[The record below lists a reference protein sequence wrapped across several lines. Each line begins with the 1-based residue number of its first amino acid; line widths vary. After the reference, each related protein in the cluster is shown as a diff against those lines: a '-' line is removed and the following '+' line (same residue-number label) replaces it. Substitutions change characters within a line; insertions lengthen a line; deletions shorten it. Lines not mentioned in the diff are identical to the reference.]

1 MHCFISFSLHNFA
14 VCFLTGLTI
23 TSVDKINSD
32 ADVGASAA
40 SSVSLTS
47 EVSFLSPTVDGSR
60 PKRKSP
66 PTINNFPIMC
76 LNCFENSDDYLKA
89 DFESK
94 TVICKKCNHVAAA
107 EDYDSADFTRACL
120 FDKKESSGSGFKKH
134 TETAYLSCLADV
146 KRADN
151 ERSLISMRQKEMEL
165 KLLELERADKLE
177 DKRQT
182 QQDQLMKF
190 HTDTS
195 VAMHQM
201 MKDLMPKKSP
211 LDKYKEQK
219 AAIAAMTDAGDIT
232 PDVAKQLLDKL
243 NADLLHSNLI

>member
-32 ADVGASAA
+32 ADVG
-40 SSVSLTS
+40 
-47 EVSFLSPTVDGSR
+47 D
-60 PKRKSP
+60 
-66 PTINNFPIMC
+66 NNFPIMC

-107 EDYDSADFTRACL
+107 EDYDSADFTRAGL

-177 DKRQT
+177 DK
-182 QQDQLMKF
+182 
-190 HTDTS
+190 
-195 VAMHQM
+195 
-201 MKDLMPKKSP
+201 
-211 LDKYKEQK
+211 
-219 AAIAAMTDAGDIT
+219 
-232 PDVAKQLLDKL
+232 
-243 NADLLHSNLI
+243 